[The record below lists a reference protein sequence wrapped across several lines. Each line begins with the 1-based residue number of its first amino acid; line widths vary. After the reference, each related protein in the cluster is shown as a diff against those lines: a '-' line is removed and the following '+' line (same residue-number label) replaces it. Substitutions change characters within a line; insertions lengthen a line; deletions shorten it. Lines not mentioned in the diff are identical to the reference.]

1 MTPLR
6 TLLAAVAVVGL
17 VGTGAA
23 LRSGAS
29 PASAA
34 PSVLADGSIS
44 DVAERTVDSV
54 VNISTSHAVEAGPA
68 SFDPFF
74 SDPFSPGF
82 GDPSDRKAM
91 SKGSGVVV
99 TSSGRI
105 LTNAHVVKD
114 ADDIKVTLHDGNDYD
129 AKVVG
134 VDPKAD
140 LAVIQLKGTLPAL
153 KPLTFGD
160 SSALRLGEVVL
171 AIGDPFGVGKSV
183 TMGIVSAKGRGG
195 MGIEEYEDFIQTDA
209 AINPGNSGGALVNL
223 KGELIGINTAI
234 ASKSGGYAGIG
245 FAIPTN
251 MARPIM
257 EMLIKDGKVS
267 RGYLGVSIGTATPLI
282 AREEKLG
289 AQHGALIARVERDS
303 PASRAGLTPGDVVTG
318 INGTEIRTGYVL
330 RNSIAMIKPGSTV
343 DLEVVHR
350 DGNKVT
356 IKAKLGEL
364 PADDVLRA
372 RMQRGLRNQVPQIP
386 QRQRQRP

>member
-1 MTPLR
+1 M
-6 TLLAAVAVVGL
+6 AAAAVVGL
-17 VGTGAA
+17 IGTGAA
-23 LRSGAS
+23 LRSGPSPAHAS
-29 PASAA
+29 PA
-34 PSVLADGSIS
+34 VLTDGSIP
-44 DVAERTVDSV
+44 DVAERVVDSV
-54 VNISTSHAVEAGPA
+54 VNISASHAVEAGPA
-68 SFDPFF
+68 VFDPFF

-82 GDPSDRKAM
+82 GDPGDRKAM

-99 TSSGRI
+99 TASGRI

-114 ADDIKVTLHDGNDYD
+114 AEDIKVTLHDNNDYD

-140 LAVIQLKGTLPAL
+140 LAVLQLKGNLPAL
-153 KPLTFGD
+153 KPLVFGD
-160 SSALRLGEVVL
+160 SAAIRLGDVVL

-257 EMLIKDGKVS
+257 EQLIKDGKVS
-267 RGYLGVSIGTATPLI
+267 RGYLGVSIGTVTPSL
-282 AREEKLG
+282 AKDQKLPVQRGVLVAAVDPDGPG
-289 AQHGALIARVERDS
+289 A
-303 PASRAGLTPGDVVTG
+303 RAGLLEGDVVVALK
-318 INGTEIRTGYVL
+318 GTEVKSDSVL
-330 RNSIAMIKPGSTV
+330 RNTIAMIKPGTTV
-343 DLEVVHR
+343 ELEVVHKA
-350 DGNKVT
+350 GNKAT
-356 IKAKLGEL
+356 IKPRLGEL
-364 PADDVLRA
+364 PADNIVRGRVLPK
-372 RMQRGLRNQVPQIP
+372 LRKQQQP
-386 QRQRQRP
+386 QRQPQQQP